1 MMMGFHGTVFEV
13 FAGFIM

>member
-1 MMMGFHGTVFEV
+1 MMGFHGTVFEV